1 MLKRLI
7 PTLFIFLLFIG
18 SSVKAQ
24 TSDNT
29 ISIDMSKSVQL
40 PADLIV
46 FNINLNAEGSTPK
59 EAFGLHK
66 KREQLLAALLKDLKI
81 DAKDIKFQPVQ
92 ISKRYR
98 NDDKNLYS
106 QTSQQVS
113 LTFSDFGI
121 YEQIQLTLIENG
133 FDSFSGNFSSTKL
146 DEGKDKA
153 LELAIEAAKSKA
165 SFIADKSGI
174 KLGAIKRINYSEF
187 QVSQGYRMMEAK
199 ISSDSELMDFPQTVT
214 VSGNIHIS
222 FNIEN

>member
-1 MLKRLI
+1 MLKRFI

-18 SSVKAQ
+18 CSAHAQ
-24 TSDNT
+24 VTDN
-29 ISIDMSKSVQL
+29 IMSIDMSKSVQL
-40 PADLIV
+40 PADLII

-59 EAFGLHK
+59 EAFSLHK
-66 KREQLLAALLKDLKI
+66 KREQLLASLLKDLQI

-98 NDDKNLYS
+98 NDNKNLYS
-106 QTSQQVS
+106 QTTQQVS
-113 LTFSDFGI
+113 VTFSDFGI

-133 FDSFSGNFSSTKL
+133 FDSFNGNFSSTRL

-165 SFIADKSGI
+165 QFIAQKAGI
-174 KLGAIKRINYSEF
+174 KLGAIKNINYSEF

-214 VSGNIHIS
+214 VSGSIHIS
-222 FNIEN
+222 FNIKN